1 MSEQKNISLEKSTE
15 DNILE
20 VSHLKKYFP
29 IKGGLLSRVVG
40 HVKAVDDVSFTI
52 KRGTT
57 MGLVGESGCGKS
69 TTGRTILRL
78 IEKTDGEVVFN
89 GQNIYQLDKKQM
101 RNLRTKMQIIFQD
114 PYSSLSPRLPVGEII
129 GEAVREHNLV
139 PKEKFDDYVTEI
151 MTECGLQEYHKD
163 RYPHEFSGGQRQR
176 VVVARALA
184 LNPKLLVCDEPV
196 SALDVSIQAQI
207 LNLMQQLQAQFGL
220 TYIFI
225 SHSLSVV
232 EHVCNRIL
240 VMYLGH
246 IVETAGTEE
255 LFKNPLHP
263 YTRALMDAVPIPDP
277 ELHKDREPLGGDV
290 PSPVNPPPG
299 CPFCTRCPKVMD
311 VCRQQ
316 RPQPADLGGHIV
328 SCHLYQSQ
336 APYQK

>member
-1 MSEQKNISLEKSTE
+1 MEAL
-15 DNILE
+15 LE
-20 VSHLKKYFP
+20 VKHLKKYFP
-29 IKGGLLSRVVG
+29 ITKGVLKRTVG
-40 HVKAVDDVSFTI
+40 HVRAVDGVSFFIGAGETF
-52 KRGTT
+52 
-57 MGLVGESGCGKS
+57 GLVGESGCGK
-69 TTGRTILRL
+69 TTVGKMVMRLTDPNSGEILFEGRDLTKLKKEEIRR
-78 IEKTDGEVVFN
+78 ERK
-89 GQNIYQLDKKQM
+89 NI
-101 RNLRTKMQIIFQD
+101 QIVFQD
-114 PYSSLSPRLPVGEII
+114 PYSSLDPRFTVGRSIAEPLVVHKA
-129 GEAVREHNLV
+129 GAPAERRARVVELMRAVGLREDV
-139 PKEKFDDYVTEI
+139 Y
-151 MTECGLQEYHKD
+151 D

-176 VVVARALA
+176 VGVARALA

-225 SHSLSVV
+225 SHNLSVV

-328 SCHLYQSQ
+328 NCHLYQSQ

>member
-1 MSEQKNISLEKSTE
+1 MTDEKKPLLAVR
-15 DNILE
+15 D
-20 VSHLKKYFP
+20 LKVYYP
-29 IKGGLLSRVVG
+29 IKVRSRGIFSQKKLVR
-40 HVKAVDDVSFTI
+40 AVDGISFDVYEGETLGI
-52 KRGTT
+52 
-57 MGLVGESGCGKS
+57 VGESGCGKS
-69 TTGRTILRL
+69 TTGKTTVRL
-78 IEKTDGEVVFN
+78 NRPTAGSVTYDGMDLFSCPPQAQARISRE
-89 GQNIYQLDKKQM
+89 I
-101 RNLRTKMQIIFQD
+101 QIVFQD
-114 PYSSLSPRLPVGEII
+114 PYSSLDPRFTVGRSIAEPLVVHKA
-129 GEAVREHNLV
+129 GAPAERRARVVELMRAVGLREDV
-139 PKEKFDDYVTEI
+139 Y
-151 MTECGLQEYHKD
+151 D

-176 VVVARALA
+176 VGVARALA

-225 SHSLSVV
+225 SHNLSVV

-328 SCHLYQSQ
+328 NCHLYQSQ

>member
-1 MSEQKNISLEKSTE
+1 MTDEKKPLLAVR
-15 DNILE
+15 D
-20 VSHLKKYFP
+20 LKVYYP
-29 IKGGLLSRVVG
+29 IKVRSRGIFSQKKLVR
-40 HVKAVDDVSFTI
+40 AVDSISFDVYEGETLGI
-52 KRGTT
+52 
-57 MGLVGESGCGKS
+57 VGESGCGKS
-69 TTGRTILRL
+69 TTGKTIVRL
-78 IEKTDGEVVFN
+78 NRPTAGSVTYDGMDLFSCPPQAQARISRE
-89 GQNIYQLDKKQM
+89 I
-101 RNLRTKMQIIFQD
+101 QIVFQD
-114 PYSSLSPRLPVGEII
+114 PYSSLDPRFTVGRSIAEPLVVHKA
-129 GEAVREHNLV
+129 GAPAERRARVVELMRAVGLREDV
-139 PKEKFDDYVTEI
+139 Y
-151 MTECGLQEYHKD
+151 D

-176 VVVARALA
+176 VGVARALA

-225 SHSLSVV
+225 SHNLSVV

-311 VCRQQ
+311 VCRRQ

>member
-1 MSEQKNISLEKSTE
+1 MTDEKKPLLAVR
-15 DNILE
+15 D
-20 VSHLKKYFP
+20 LKVYYP
-29 IKGGLLSRVVG
+29 IKVRSRGIFSQKKLVR
-40 HVKAVDDVSFTI
+40 AVDGISFDVYEGETLGI
-52 KRGTT
+52 
-57 MGLVGESGCGKS
+57 VGESGCGKS
-69 TTGRTILRL
+69 TTGKTIVRL
-78 IEKTDGEVVFN
+78 NRPTAGSVTYDGMDLFSCPPQAQARISRE
-89 GQNIYQLDKKQM
+89 I
-101 RNLRTKMQIIFQD
+101 QIVFQD
-114 PYSSLSPRLPVGEII
+114 PYSSLDPRFTVGRSIAEPLVVHKV
-129 GEAVREHNLV
+129 GAPAERRARVVELMRAVGLREDV
-139 PKEKFDDYVTEI
+139 Y
-151 MTECGLQEYHKD
+151 D

-176 VVVARALA
+176 VGVARALA

-225 SHSLSVV
+225 SHNLSVV

-328 SCHLYQSQ
+328 NCHLYQSQ